1 MDNFLIIFVLLG
13 LFLTILG
20 EFVFLMYVLDCT
32 NKEKTRLLD
41 EITKLNTALVAKDA
55 NDYVMR
61 RTMDNVVKEE
71 PKRTPEGV
79 DASELSDEEYDKMIE
94 QANK

>member
-61 RTMDNVVKEE
+61 RTMDNVVQQE
-71 PKRTPEGV
+71 PKREPEGV
-79 DASELSDEEYDKMIE
+79 DSSELNDEEYDKMLA